1 MLMARVPLWLAVV
14 ALSSAPA
21 FAADVQQAE
30 KNIQEQFKASAP
42 DVRVT
47 SVKPSPLSG
56 WYEVTLG
63 AKLVYVSEDGRYV
76 FAGEL
81 MDLKE
86 QRNLTD
92 GPSMAARG
100 AALKAVDG
108 KAIEFAPAGK
118 TEHVLYVFTDTDCA
132 YCRKMHTE
140 VNELNAAGIA
150 VRYLAFPRAGIESR
164 TYDTMV
170 SVWCSPDRKQ
180 ALTDAKAG
188 KDLPKLTCDNPVRET
203 FELGKSMGVR
213 GTPAVMLENGVE
225 IGGYVPAQKIIEHF
239 KGGAS

>member
-1 MLMARVPLWLAVV
+1 MLMARVPLWLAAVV
-14 ALSSAPA
+14 LSSAPA
-21 FAADVQQAE
+21 FAADVQRAE

-92 GPSMAARG
+92 GPSMAARA

-150 VRYLAFPRAGIESR
+150 VRYLAFPRAGTESR

-188 KDLPKLTCDNPVRET
+188 KDLPELTCDNPVRET